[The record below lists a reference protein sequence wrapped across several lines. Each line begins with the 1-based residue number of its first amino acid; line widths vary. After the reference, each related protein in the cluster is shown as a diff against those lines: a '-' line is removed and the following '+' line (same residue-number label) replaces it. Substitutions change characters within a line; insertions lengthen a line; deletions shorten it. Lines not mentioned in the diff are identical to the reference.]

1 MLHHSVKTVLLHAL
15 SMTFFLTNARSVRI
29 PSMKMGVTRNALS
42 TVNYVIFEMAHVM
55 NVNKTTREKIVHV
68 YSLSYIFLIIQS
80 MTNSFSWFFFFYLN
94 LI

>member
-1 MLHHSVKTVLLHAL
+1 MLHHSVKTVLHAL

-29 PSMKMGVTRNALS
+29 PSMEIGVTRNALT
-42 TVNYVIFEMAHVM
+42 TVNHVIFEMAHVM